1 MEDSQKNALPEK
13 ESSHSSL
20 QLVEFE
26 GTQTPRTITQVTP
39 NGSMVWIPHCDLDK
53 KPICAQRSESDLQS
67 LLQNLKEIS
76 RKLEESDDVRVEITK
91 EQQIELLV
99 GPGSSSTMEIQNPIQ
114 SKNKGKR
121 QRIIGE
127 KELNIEQSKK
137 PKRKCK
143 TCEKLIYVEV
153 SFDAEDQMLKIRC

>member
-13 ESSHSSL
+13 ESSHSPL

-53 KPICAQRSESDLQS
+53 KPI
-67 LLQNLKEIS
+67 
-76 RKLEESDDVRVEITK
+76 
-91 EQQIELLV
+91 
-99 GPGSSSTMEIQNPIQ
+99 G
-114 SKNKGKR
+114 
-121 QRIIGE
+121 
-127 KELNIEQSKK
+127 
-137 PKRKCK
+137 
-143 TCEKLIYVEV
+143 EKLIYVEV